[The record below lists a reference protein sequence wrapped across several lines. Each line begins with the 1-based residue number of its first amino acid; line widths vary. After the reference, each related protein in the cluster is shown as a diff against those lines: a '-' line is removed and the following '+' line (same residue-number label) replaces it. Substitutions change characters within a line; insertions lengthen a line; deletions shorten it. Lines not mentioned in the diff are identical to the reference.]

1 MAGRTFMIVD
11 DDTDDRFFFR
21 KAIDE
26 IDSSNICQEA
36 CNGQDALDQLR
47 KMEQFPD
54 FIFLDL
60 NMYIMN
66 GKECLAELKK
76 DERLK
81 KIPVII
87 YSTSLYAQD
96 IENMRKLGA
105 VHYLAKPFDI
115 TKLSQEITAILAGL
129 Q

>member
-11 DDTDDRFFFR
+11 DDVDDRFFFR
-21 KAIDE
+21 KAIKE
-26 IDSSNICQEA
+26 IDSSNVYQEA
-36 CNGQDALDQLR
+36 FNGKDALDKLR
-47 KMEQFPD
+47 KMEHFPD

-66 GKECLAELKK
+66 GQECLEELKK

-87 YSTSLYAQD
+87 YSTSLYPKEV
-96 IENMRKLGA
+96 ENMLRMGA
-105 VHYLAKPFDI
+105 VHYLIKPFDI
-115 TKLSQEITAILAGL
+115 TKLSNEITSILEGL